1 MDAPGRLFI
10 STSTTSLVS
19 FCSSL
24 WVWVSVLS
32 NCLYFSFQH
41 KLTARYTPD
50 FHPSALHAAEA
61 VRMNLNVWTSDCWR
75 ACWKVLKAWT
85 PSKELTGAYNRA
97 RTANALPGEI
107 ELGGRWDR
115 EALFGPVS
123 PPYRWDSSE
132 SAAQT
137 SVQMDQGRSPR
148 TLTGLGMRL
157 ARHGLNAKCGGNG
170 NDGRG
175 GGSGAA
181 VRFDSL

>member
-10 STSTTSLVS
+10 STSTASLVS
-19 FCSSL
+19 VCSSL
-24 WVWVSVLS
+24 CVWVSVLS
-32 NCLYFSFQH
+32 NCLYFSSQH
-41 KLTARYTPD
+41 KLTAQHTPD
-50 FHPSALHAAEA
+50 FHPSALL
-61 VRMNLNVWTSDCWR
+61 RMNLNVWTSDCWT

-85 PSKELTGAYNRA
+85 PSKELNSAHNRA
-97 RTANALPGEI
+97 LTSNALPGEI

-137 SVQMDQGRSPR
+137 SVQTDRGRSPR

-157 ARHGLNAKCGGNG
+157 ARHGLNAMSVGNG

-175 GGSGAA
+175 AQVLPLGLIAEA
-181 VRFDSL
+181 